1 MTSITVNATGG
12 VAPYTYNMNG
22 GAYVTSNV
30 FSGLTAG
37 MYVVSVKDANGE
49 MFYASCI
56 TVNAAPSVI
65 KITGLT
71 VGACANGMAALTAA
85 ATGGTGTLQ
94 YSIDG
99 GVSYQ
104 STGAFTGIASGTS
117 VTITVKD
124 ANGCTTTSPMMMVNC
139 GTSSSIVVNVA
150 SGECLNN
157 STTLTATATGG
168 VAPYTYSLDGGAFA
182 TNSVFTGVVS
192 GNHTI
197 TAKDANGATGTY
209 NALLSLSC
217 GACPPSYTAT
227 AALSSQILCN
237 GGTTSLTA
245 TAAGGVAPYTY
256 SLNGGAYVSTNVFTG
271 LLAGAYVV
279 TVKDANGTTATAAS
293 VTVAAA
299 PAAISVNAAAGV
311 CVGGLATVTATATG
325 GTGPFQFSI
334 NGGATYQSSGIF
346 TGIATGTNVTV
357 TVRDANGCT
366 ATSAAVQVSCVV
378 TPGCPT
384 ILATTSI
391 NGQLTCNGG
400 TVSLTV
406 TAGNGVAPYS
416 YSIDGGVTFQTSNVF
431 NGLTVGIYTVI
442 VRDANLCT
450 GLAAPVTVSLPL
462 NCRITIVASPNPY
475 NDMVR
480 FVIQSN
486 IAGPATLDVFN
497 VLGQKL
503 ATVFKGTLPVGT
515 TVVKYFVPGGQRIN
529 LVYALHFDNDKL
541 TGKLLNSRG

>member
-1 MTSITVNATGG
+1 
-12 VAPYTYNMNG
+12 
-22 GAYVTSNV
+22 
-30 FSGLTAG
+30 
-37 MYVVSVKDANGE
+37 
-49 MFYASCI
+49 
-56 TVNAAPSVI
+56 
-65 KITGLT
+65 
-71 VGACANGMAALTAA
+71 
-85 ATGGTGTLQ
+85 
-94 YSIDG
+94 
-99 GVSYQ
+99 
-104 STGAFTGIASGTS
+104 
-117 VTITVKD
+117 
-124 ANGCTTTSPMMMVNC
+124 
-139 GTSSSIVVNVA
+139 
-150 SGECLNN
+150 
-157 STTLTATATGG
+157 
-168 VAPYTYSLDGGAFA
+168 
-182 TNSVFTGVVS
+182 
-192 GNHTI
+192 
-197 TAKDANGATGTY
+197 
-209 NALLSLSC
+209 
-217 GACPPSYTAT
+217 
-227 AALSSQILCN
+227 
-237 GGTTSLTA
+237 
-245 TAAGGVAPYTY
+245 VAPYTY

-279 TVKDANGTTATAAS
+279 TVKDANGTAATAAS

-366 ATSAAVQVSCVV
+366 ATSASVQVSCVV

-442 VRDANLCT
+442 ARDANLCT